1 MSDDS
6 TALVAIQERSVDF
19 HGDEILA
26 ALVESEGTKQVYI
39 PLRPI
44 CKYLGLSWPG
54 QFERI
59 NRDPVLQQEA
69 RTVRVTRTNLA
80 GDPEVFCL
88 PLDFLNGWLF
98 GVNANRVKPALRDKI
113 IQYQRD
119 CYHVLAQAFQV
130 DELVTPSEE
139 QNTSTSL
146 ATLQHIREMGL
157 AIARMAEQQI
167 EIEQRLNTRL
177 DRAAVVVSN
186 INRRLSTVERR
197 LSPPEYVTDEMATE
211 IMLAVK
217 ALAEELSRHN
227 PGKNHYQAV
236 YTEIYRRFHAPSY
249 TQIRIDRYEVVMKFL
264 DDWQKS
270 IDKHSQPSLLDEPTH
285 EENTEK

>member
-1 MSDDS
+1 VKF
-6 TALVAIQERSVDF
+6 A
-19 HGDEILA
+19 H
-26 ALVESEGTKQVYI
+26 
-39 PLRPI
+39 
-44 CKYLGLSWPG
+44 
-54 QFERI
+54 
-59 NRDPVLQQEA
+59 QEA

-80 GDPEVFCL
+80 DDPEVFCL

-119 CYHVLAQAFQV
+119 CYRILAQAFQT
-130 DELVTPSEE
+130 DELVSPSEE
-139 QNTSTSL
+139 PNAPTSL
-146 ATLQHIREMGL
+146 ATLQQIREMGL

-177 DRAAVVVSN
+177 DRAAAAVGN
-186 INRRLSTVERR
+186 INRRLSIVEHR

-217 ALAEELSRHN
+217 ALAEELGQHN

-236 YTEIYRRFHAPSY
+236 YTEIYQRFRAPSY
-249 TQIRIDRYEVVMKFL
+249 TQIRIDRYEAVIKFL
-264 DDWQKS
+264 EDWRRS
-270 IDKHSQPSLLDEPTH
+270 IDKYSSPSLFDEPDP
-285 EENTEK
+285 NKPS

>member
-1 MSDDS
+1 MSDKS

-26 ALVESEGTKQVYI
+26 TLVENEGTRQVYV

-44 CKYLGLSWPG
+44 CKYLGLSWSG

-98 GVNANRVKPALRDKI
+98 GVNANRVKPELRDKI
-113 IQYQRD
+113 IQYQQD
-119 CYHVLAQAFQV
+119 CYRILAQAFQT
-130 DELVTPSEE
+130 DELVAPIEE
-139 QNTSTSL
+139 QETSTSL

-249 TQIRIDRYEVVMKFL
+249 TQIRIDRYEAVVKFL
-264 DDWQKS
+264 EDWQKS
-270 IDKHSQPSLLDEPTH
+270 IDRLAQPSLFDDS
-285 EENTEK
+285 ENSAR

>member
-1 MSDDS
+1 MSDKS

-26 ALVESEGTKQVYI
+26 TLVENEGTTQVYV

-98 GVNANRVKPALRDKI
+98 GVNANRVKPELRDRL

-119 CYHVLAQAFQV
+119 CYRILAQAFQT
-130 DELVTPSEE
+130 DELVVPVEE
-139 QNTSTSL
+139 QDTSTSL
-146 ATLQHIREMGL
+146 ATLQQIRAMGL

-167 EIEQRLNTRL
+167 EIEQKLNTRL

-217 ALAEELSRHN
+217 ALAEELSQHN
-227 PGKNHYQAV
+227 PGKNYYQAV

-249 TQIRIDRYEVVMKFL
+249 TQIHIDRYEAVMKFL
-264 DDWQKS
+264 EDWQIS
-270 IDKHSQPSLLDEPTH
+270 IDKSSQPSLFDKPGPT
-285 EENTEK
+285 